1 MRVSIVGTGY
11 VGLVTGVCLAEKGH
25 QVTCVDLDEG
35 KVERLN
41 RGQPTIREAGLDS
54 LLKRHAG
61 AGLKAT
67 TDLSAAVRASD
78 ITLIAVGTPFDGRAI
93 DLAQVKEA
101 ARAIGAALKAKTG
114 WHTVVVKST
123 VVPGTTDDVVVP
135 ILEKESARKAGQ
147 GFGVGMNPEFLT
159 EGEAV
164 GDFMDPDRL
173 VLGARD
179 VRSMAALEELYA
191 GFPGVPLIRTNPK
204 TAEMIKYASN
214 TLLATLI
221 SWSNEIANLGAALGG
236 IDAMEVVEGV
246 RSSRYLSLPSVPA
259 APATYMGWESAAAS
273 PQAQSAQP
281 QAAAGFPAPSDP
293 SLATATTLAGP
304 ALATA
309 PIAHFLVPGCG
320 FGGSCLPKDT
330 AALIAQGR
338 AVGSPMKI
346 LEAVRDVN
354 ESQPGRMI
362 GLLEKHFPDL
372 KGVPVAVLGLAFRPG
387 TGDLRESPA
396 IPVIRELLVRGA
408 RVEAFDPAVA
418 EEIAEAEAAPAG
430 SQERSRGTHAAVALF
445 EGAVRICPTLEE
457 ALDGASAVL
466 VITRWPEFGRLPEL
480 LDSMDYPPLVVDG
493 RRMLD
498 PDRIARYEGIGL

>member
-25 QVTCVDLDEG
+25 QVVCVDLDEG
-35 KVERLN
+35 KVARLN

-61 AGLKAT
+61 AGLMAT
-67 TDLSAAVRASD
+67 TDLAAAVRGSD

-101 ARAIGAALKAKTG
+101 ARGIGAALKGRSG

-123 VVPGTTDDVVVP
+123 VVPGTTDDVVAP
-135 ILEKESARKAGQ
+135 ILEKESARKAGRD
-147 GFGVGMNPEFLT
+147 FGVGMNPEFLT

-164 GDFMDPDRL
+164 GDFMEPDRL

-246 RSSRYLSLPSVPA
+246 RSSRYLSQRA
-259 APATYMGWESAAAS
+259 APAADAGWDPASAAA
-273 PQAQSAQP
+273 
-281 QAAAGFPAPSDP
+281 
-293 SLATATTLAGP
+293 
-304 ALATA
+304 
-309 PIAHFLVPGCG
+309 PIADFLVPGCG

-338 AVGSPMKI
+338 AVGSPMRI

-354 ESQPGRMI
+354 ESQPRRMI
-362 GLLEKHFPDL
+362 ALLEKQIPDL
-372 KGVPVAVLGLAFRPG
+372 KGMPVAVLGLAFRPG

-396 IPVIRELLVRGA
+396 IPIIRELLARGA
-408 RVEAFDPAVA
+408 KVQAFDPAIA

-430 SQERSRGTHAAVALF
+430 SQERSRGAQAAIAPFDGAVRGTHAAIAPLDGAVRGAHAAVALF

-457 ALDGASAVL
+457 ALDGARAAL
-466 VITRWPEFGRLPEL
+466 VVTRWPEFRRLPDL
-480 LDSMDYPPLVVDG
+480 LDTMDFPPLVVDG

-498 PDRIARYEGIGL
+498 PDRIAHYEGIGL